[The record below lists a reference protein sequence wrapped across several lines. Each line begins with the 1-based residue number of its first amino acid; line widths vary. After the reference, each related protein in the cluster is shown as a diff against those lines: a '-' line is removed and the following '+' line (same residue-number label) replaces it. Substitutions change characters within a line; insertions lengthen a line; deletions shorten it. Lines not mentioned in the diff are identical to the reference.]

1 MSGAITFPPNPTVG
15 QIFTSGGTTWQW
27 NGTAWVNANTG
38 TNFLPLTGGTMTG
51 AIQLPG
57 NAATALQATPLQQ
70 VNAVVAPAFNDV
82 GRNVLHNGLFN
93 IQQRGAGPFTA
104 LGYTADRWAVVLS
117 NDANSVTTVALADAD
132 RTAIGDEAA
141 INALQDVFTGSA
153 TAGSYSLL
161 TQRIESVRRLG
172 GKQVTA
178 SFWARATA
186 GTPRVAIVVQ
196 QNFGTGGS
204 PSGAINITL
213 GTTAALTTTWTRY
226 TASGTVP
233 SVAGK
238 TLGTNNNDWTS
249 LNIGLSDQANV
260 WGVGIG
266 VQSGTV
272 QLWGVQLEIGSVM
285 TPLEKLD
292 QRNDFANCMRFYFI
306 SNVTCGGYAG
316 VAGAINP
323 VGTHIMFPV
332 PMRATPT
339 TGIIGAPTYVNA
351 SALTVTGGGS
361 LMYYLGMTASAAG
374 GFLASSSGV
383 SFSADL

>member
-1 MSGAITFPPNPTVG
+1 
-15 QIFTSGGTTWQW
+15 
-27 NGTAWVNANTG
+27 VNANTG
-38 TNFLPLTGGTMTG
+38 TNFLALSGGTMTGPITLPGNAAQPLQATPLQQVVPIAGGTMTG
-51 AIQLPG
+51 ALTLSG

-82 GRNVLHNGLFN
+82 GRNLIHNGLFN

-186 GTPRVAIVVQ
+186 GAPRIAIVVQ

-213 GTTAALTTTWTRY
+213 GATAALTTAWTRY

-272 QLWGVQLEIGSVM
+272 QLWGVQLETGSVM
-285 TPLEKLD
+285 TPLDYGGSPQQQLAQC
-292 QRNDFANCMRFYFI
+292 QRFYQLGQIYGAGYVGGASVNCAVGNPYPVLMRAAPSLVVANDFSSGVVGARTLAGLSGTVGLNVSAT
-306 SNVTCGGYAG
+306 SNAAGGYNLNI
-316 VAGAINP
+316 VW
-323 VGTHIMFPV
+323 
-332 PMRATPT
+332 
-339 TGIIGAPTYVNA
+339 
-351 SALTVTGGGS
+351 
-361 LMYYLGMTASAAG
+361 TASA
-374 GFLASSSGV
+374 
-383 SFSADL
+383 DL

>member
-70 VNAVVAPAFNDV
+70 VNAVVAPAFNDI

-186 GTPRVAIVVQ
+186 GTPRIAIVVQ

-213 GTTAALTTTWTRY
+213 GATAALTTTWTRY

-285 TPLEKLD
+285 TPLDYGGSPQQQLA
-292 QRNDFANCMRFYFI
+292 QCQRFYQTGALWLAGPI
-306 SNVTCGGYAG
+306 TTASQLVGGSSL
-316 VAGAINP
+316 
-323 VGTHIMFPV
+323 FPV
-332 PMRATPT
+332 VMRATPT
-339 TGIIGAPTYVNA
+339 LTQSSSSNGGAIGATSFGALANVGLLVNA
-351 SALTVTGGGS
+351 TSTGSGA
-361 LMYYLGMTASAAG
+361 YTINANFTASA
-374 GFLASSSGV
+374 
-383 SFSADL
+383 DL